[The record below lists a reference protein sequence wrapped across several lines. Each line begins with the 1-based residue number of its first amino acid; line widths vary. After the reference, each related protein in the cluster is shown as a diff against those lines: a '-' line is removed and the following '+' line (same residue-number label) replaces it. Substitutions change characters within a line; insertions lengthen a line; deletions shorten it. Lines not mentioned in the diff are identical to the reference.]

1 MRHIDYFLSAE
12 CLRGALITVVID
24 QPTEQAQQAVRVFSQ
39 KKMQRMDVVGWMV
52 VSDVS

>member
-12 CLRGALITVVID
+12 CLRGALITVVIN
-24 QPTEQAQQAVRVFSQ
+24 QPTEQAQQAVRVLSK
-39 KKMQRMDVVGWMV
+39 KKMRMEVVGWMV

>member
-24 QPTEQAQQAVRVFSQ
+24 QPTEQAQQAVSQ
-39 KKMQRMDVVGWMV
+39 KKMQRMEVVGWMV